1 VLVFLVINQIVF
13 YIGFKICEAM
23 EGIFKKLNYKD
34 QPVVHVLEAPES
46 FNTELRALDGKA
58 TIQRD
63 ATGEIQFAIGFVQL
77 LKRLAEMAHEVA
89 PKLVGDAVFWMAYP
103 KGKSKN
109 YTCDFNRDTG
119 WEAMGDYGLEPIR
132 QVSIDEDW
140 SALRFRKVAY
150 IKKLTRKFG
159 VLSAEGKQKLG
170 N

>member
-1 VLVFLVINQIVF
+1 
-13 YIGFKICEAM
+13 M
-23 EGIFKKLNYKD
+23 EELFKKLNYKD
-34 QPVVHVLEAPES
+34 HPVVHVFQAPES
-46 FNTELRALDGKA
+46 FNTELKVLQGKA
-58 TIQRD
+58 QIEEN
-63 ATGEIQFAIGFVQL
+63 AVGGIYFAIGFVQSKEKL
-77 LKRLAEMAHEVA
+77 DAMVHEIA
-89 PKLVGDAVFWMAYP
+89 PKLVGDAIFWMAYP

-119 WEAMGDYGLEPIR
+119 WEVMGGYGLEPIR

-159 VLSAEGKQKLG
+159 ALSEEGKKRIE